1 MLSSLTQTSKKAEC
15 SEETLVHIHGHSMI
29 PIGSNALG
37 KIPILK
43 RKDTIPDQETTMDKD
58 LREDYTWCHHDASN
72 KPKLGKTHVTLF
84 QKKSNY
90 WKISTLPYWATAT
103 QRTFPC

>member
-37 KIPILK
+37 KISILK

-58 LREDYTWCHHDASN
+58 LREHYT
-72 KPKLGKTHVTLF
+72 
-84 QKKSNY
+84 
-90 WKISTLPYWATAT
+90 
-103 QRTFPC
+103 